1 MTELQACV
9 RTSICIM
16 ALRAVAIFHTAMLL
30 QQLDGAFSFP
40 HPDPLTIPLDPWQDI
55 SGANDIRLETLTLS
69 EVIKN
74 PHVQALFN
82 SFKDASNQL
91 IQGTEIQ
98 NMLWRQNQQLQAKI
112 QSMRVGCTGLD
123 VPQCITFF
131 FSQYL
136 TSSVQQEAQRSPW
149 RIHHTRR
156 LHLTDFEL
164 FELGIPASYEAG

>member
-1 MTELQACV
+1 MPHELQQNAPG
-9 RTSICIM
+9 TPN
-16 ALRAVAIFHTAMLL
+16 L
-30 QQLDGAFSFP
+30 Q
-40 HPDPLTIPLDPWQDI
+40 
-55 SGANDIRLETLTLS
+55 LESLTLP
-69 EVIKN
+69 EVMKN
-74 PHVQALFN
+74 PHIQALFN

-91 IQGTEIQ
+91 IQGMEIQ

-136 TSSVQQEAQRSPW
+136 TSSVQQEAQCSPW